1 MRASDYNIF
10 VKLDNNQ
17 QYYFLV
23 QGYTGA
29 IDLIKTE
36 IALLLKKSKNGDSFD
51 HINSETLD
59 LLKKRGYITSKT
71 KEEEIKHLQNI
82 SEFIHN
88 KRKKTNSFLFAV
100 TQNCNF
106 RCPYCYENGVSNYG
120 NDWSKSVFTEKLVD
134 KAYEAMIKIQPDR
147 NNRKDVIG
155 LYGGEPLLK
164 ENYEI
169 VKYIIEKG
177 REQGY
182 SFRAT
187 TNAYDI
193 DHFSDLLGNGNID
206 HLHTTI
212 DGLQN
217 TNNKRRVHFQN
228 KDTFSKIMDNIEIA
242 LKKGVKIQ
250 KRVHVDKSNFGEVEE
265 LMQYF
270 KKRGF
275 LDNSNFS
282 TYLARVVDYEAKCH
296 TPSSKELSNI
306 DYLERAI
313 SLKEKYPNIN
323 TFRIQDFNVKRHVK
337 KIVSNNSLMIPNITY
352 CGANTGMLIFDPQ
365 GDIYTCWEKFGIKN
379 HAVGSFRND
388 LEFNKL
394 VLNAWQNRTVG
405 NIEQC
410 SKCKYALWCGGGC
423 AAMLKP
429 AEDININRSSCMD
442 YPKVFAKM
450 INVLYDHE
458 YSKELETQE
467 EIKI

>member
-1 MRASDYNIF
+1 MRASDYNIY
-10 VKLDNNQ
+10 VKLDNNPN
-17 QYYFLV
+17 YYFLV

-29 IDLIKTE
+29 IDLTKTE
-36 IALLLKKSKNGDSFD
+36 IALLLKKSKNSDSFD
-51 HINSETLD
+51 QINSETLA

-71 KEEEIKHLQNI
+71 KEEERKHLQNI
-82 SEFIHN
+82 SGFVH
-88 KRKKTNSFLFAV
+88 KKSRKLNSFLFAV

-106 RCPYCYENGVSNYG
+106 RCPYCYENGVSNHG
-120 NDWSKSVFTEKLVD
+120 NDWSKSVFTKEMVD
-134 KAYEAMIKIQPDR
+134 KAYAAMLNIQPDR

-177 REQGY
+177 KEQGY

-193 DHFSDLLGNGNID
+193 DHFTDLLGNGNID
-206 HLHTTI
+206 VLQTTI
-212 DGLQN
+212 DGLRN

-228 KDTFSKIMDNIEIA
+228 KDTFSKIISNIEIA
-242 LKKGVKIQ
+242 LEKGVRIYN
-250 KRVHVDKSNFGEVEE
+250 RVNVDKSNFSEVEE
-265 LMQYF
+265 LMRYF

-282 TYLARVVDYEAKCH
+282 TYLGNVFDNEAKCH
-296 TPSSKELSNI
+296 APSSKEFSNI

-313 SLKEKYPNIN
+313 SLKEKDSSIN
-323 TFRIQDFNVKRHVK
+323 VFGVQDYNVKEDVK
-337 KIVSNNSLMIPNITY
+337 KIVRNNSLMIPKITY
-352 CGANTGMLIFDPQ
+352 CGANTGMLIFDPK
-365 GDIYTCWEKFGIKN
+365 GDIYTCWEKLGIKN
-379 HAVGSFRND
+379 HAVGTFKND
-388 LEFNKL
+388 FKFNKT
-394 VLNAWQNRTVG
+394 VLDAWQNRTVG
-405 NIEQC
+405 NVEQC

-429 AEDININRSSCMD
+429 REDININRSNCMD

-450 INVLYDHE
+450 INNLYDHE
-458 YSKELETQE
+458 YSKELETQDE
-467 EIKI
+467 L